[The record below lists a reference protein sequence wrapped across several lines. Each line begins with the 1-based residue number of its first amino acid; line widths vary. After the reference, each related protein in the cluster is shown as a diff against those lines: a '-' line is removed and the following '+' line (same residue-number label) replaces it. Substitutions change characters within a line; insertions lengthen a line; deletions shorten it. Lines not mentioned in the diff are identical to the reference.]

1 MSKFPPEYLKR
12 HAATQLPASFKLI
25 QAGLDGVRPA
35 NHPDNLT
42 PQVVLITG
50 TLTHKEESL
59 TGTGHIEGV
68 PSPMVVDT
76 GANITIVRP
85 DVLTKQLRTSV
96 QATSSVLKTATGET
110 ATVHGKLPLKV

>member
-1 MSKFPPEYLKR
+1 
-12 HAATQLPASFKLI
+12 
-25 QAGLDGVRPA
+25 
-35 NHPDNLT
+35 
-42 PQVVLITG
+42 
-50 TLTHKEESL
+50 
-59 TGTGHIEGV
+59 
-68 PSPMVVDT
+68 MVVDT